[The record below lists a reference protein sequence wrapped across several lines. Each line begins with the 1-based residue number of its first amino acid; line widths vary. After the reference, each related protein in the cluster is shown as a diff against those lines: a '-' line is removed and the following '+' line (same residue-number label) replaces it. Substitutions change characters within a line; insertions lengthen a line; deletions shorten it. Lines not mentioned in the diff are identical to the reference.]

1 MHDFAV
7 NDLLCSVYLWTF
19 CIIRYIIYNIV
30 VATLD
35 CCLLLAEVCAFDMYY
50 LRFHNSDCKVRH
62 HYCFL
67 IYRYRGKPKHRGI
80 KHLAQGLQTSLV
92 AEQGL

>member
-7 NDLLCSVYLWTF
+7 DDLLCSVYLWTF
-19 CIIRYIIYNIV
+19 LHLIRYIIYNIV

-50 LRFHNSDCKVRH
+50 LRFHNSDCKLGIIIVFNLQMR
-62 HYCFL
+62 
-67 IYRYRGKPKHRGI
+67 KPKHRGI
-80 KHLAQGLQTSLV
+80 KHLAQGHKTSLV
-92 AEQGL
+92 AEQAL